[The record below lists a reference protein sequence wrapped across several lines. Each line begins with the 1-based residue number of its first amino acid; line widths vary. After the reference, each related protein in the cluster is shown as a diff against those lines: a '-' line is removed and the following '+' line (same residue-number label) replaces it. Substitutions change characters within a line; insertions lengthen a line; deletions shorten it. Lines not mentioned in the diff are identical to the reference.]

1 MPKSEL
7 FIGGLGQDI
16 QRKDIEDVFEK
27 YGRIIKCDVK
37 SKGPGSSFC
46 FVEYEDERDA
56 EVWNSNQTKNNTHL
70 AEKTKKI

>member
-7 FIGGLGQDI
+7 FIGGLGHDI

-56 EVWNSNQTKNNTHL
+56 EVWN
-70 AEKTKKI
+70 

>member
-7 FIGGLGQDI
+7 FIGNLNSDI
-16 QRKDIEDVFEK
+16 TRKDIEDVFDK

-37 SKGPGSSFC
+37 IKGQGSSFC

-56 EVWNSNQTKNNTHL
+56 EVIKC
-70 AEKTKKI
+70 I